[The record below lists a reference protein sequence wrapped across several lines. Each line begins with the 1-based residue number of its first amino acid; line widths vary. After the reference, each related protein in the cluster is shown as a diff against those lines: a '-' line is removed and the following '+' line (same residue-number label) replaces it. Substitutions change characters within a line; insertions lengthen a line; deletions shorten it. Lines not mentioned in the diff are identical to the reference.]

1 MAHAYFIES
10 GETVTAR
17 PSIPITGEEVIPEEI
32 DLHSTLP
39 TQTAIKGGKFQIINV
54 QNAIERK
61 GLISFRIV
69 SGDNQFIDP
78 YNTYVLICG
87 QEYPGRERSHKDFQ
101 ATESPCKKKCAT
113 EHGGPRI
120 LDVSLPV

>member
-1 MAHAYFIES
+1 MQDGTFINVHQDVWVEKS
-10 GETVTAR
+10 YCF
-17 PSIPITGEEVIPEEI
+17 
-32 DLHSTLP
+32 
-39 TQTAIKGGKFQIINV
+39 GGK
-54 QNAIERK
+54 
-61 GLISFRIV
+61 
-69 SGDNQFIDP
+69 
-78 YNTYVLICG
+78 ICG

>member
-1 MAHAYFIES
+1 MGHLSMFI
-10 GETVTAR
+10 R
-17 PSIPITGEEVIPEEI
+17 CM
-32 DLHSTLP
+32 
-39 TQTAIKGGKFQIINV
+39 GGK
-54 QNAIERK
+54 K
-61 GLISFRIV
+61 LLLWGK
-69 SGDNQFIDP
+69 
-78 YNTYVLICG
+78 ICG